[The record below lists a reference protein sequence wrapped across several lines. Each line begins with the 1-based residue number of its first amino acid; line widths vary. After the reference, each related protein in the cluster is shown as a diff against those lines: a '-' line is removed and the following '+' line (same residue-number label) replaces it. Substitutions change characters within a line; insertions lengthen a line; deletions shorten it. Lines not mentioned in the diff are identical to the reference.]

1 MAQVMV
7 NFRIDEGVKK
17 AMEQACK
24 EMGLSMTTA
33 FTIFA
38 TKVGREKRIP
48 FAVTAEPYGG
58 ESSRRA
64 AHLEEPGPGETALAP
79 RREQLEVLCAEIR
92 RSLTAMHTAI
102 PASIMGLS
110 IERVRLLCGDE
121 LKDKI
126 ARATVSARSLLS
138 GRSAGLPEEKD
149 LGILDEYLDGL
160 ANVAEEFRIL
170 EGSLIPSMKAQP
182 PRSDSHFALY
192 EKRLSAVS
200 QSFDQLQ
207 TVLERFSRSSA
218 RKQGSA
224 RSVQARLRQ
233 AAETVETAYVQTALE
248 ALEALVLRHYDALDD
263 SARARL
269 ESHYLQTL
277 ELTLEE
283 LGRAERSGE
292 DPTEKAALC
301 LRAVGVVSQVLSDGG
316 RARREQT
323 QRSLEVEV
331 TALERLAALR
341 GDVPGDAGPEV

>member
-160 ANVAEEFRIL
+160 ANVAEELRIL

-200 QSFDQLQ
+200 QSFDQQ
-207 TVLERFSRSSA
+207 NAF
-218 RKQGSA
+218 
-224 RSVQARLRQ
+224 
-233 AAETVETAYVQTALE
+233 
-248 ALEALVLRHYDALDD
+248 
-263 SARARL
+263 
-269 ESHYLQTL
+269 
-277 ELTLEE
+277 
-283 LGRAERSGE
+283 
-292 DPTEKAALC
+292 
-301 LRAVGVVSQVLSDGG
+301 
-316 RARREQT
+316 
-323 QRSLEVEV
+323 
-331 TALERLAALR
+331 
-341 GDVPGDAGPEV
+341 